1 MENKI
6 EFRIIVLASFVL
18 HILASF
24 LSSGWY
30 NPDEQTCIL
39 EYVNFKLGISSNPCF
54 LNLNIENHLVWDSSL
69 RIRS

>member
-1 MENKI
+1 MKNKI
-6 EFRIIVLASFVL
+6 EFRTIVLASFVL

-54 LNLNIENHLVWDSSL
+54 LNIELK
-69 RIRS
+69 